1 MKGVAVAL
9 AALLVA
15 PQARAGKSAEARAER
30 DEAEASDEGDRLGWY
45 VPDYARL
52 QTGGFLGM
60 FTAGLG
66 YSALRDVLNVGAT
79 YGYVPA
85 RDGAPPAHLG
95 SLLVSVRPLRLD
107 FGSRDQFFVRPLYA
121 GFGAFI
127 ASTRNSFIVQP
138 DVYPAGYYQPTGLQP
153 LLVFGAEIGVRDRGA
168 AIVRHS
174 LFIEEVT
181 LGQLAEA
188 VVQNEGQ
195 GFVDAFSTAL
205 GYRASF

>member
-1 MKGVAVAL
+1 MKGVGVAVA
-9 AALLVA
+9 ALLVSME
-15 PQARAGKSAEARAER
+15 ARAGDVGEAAGER
-30 DEAEASDEGDRLGWY
+30 DRLGWY
-45 VPDYARL
+45 APDYARV

-66 YSALRDVLNVGAT
+66 FSAFDDVLNVGGT

-85 RDGAPPAHLG
+85 RDGAPPVHLG
-95 SLLVSVRPLRLD
+95 SLVVSVRPLRLD
-107 FGSRDQFFVRPLYA
+107 FGSHDQFFVRPLYA
-121 GFGAFI
+121 GFGAFL
-127 ASTRNSFIVQP
+127 ASMKNSFIVQP

-153 LLVFGAEIGVRDRGA
+153 LVVFGAEIGVRERGA
-168 AIVRHS
+168 AILRHS
-174 LFIEEVT
+174 LFVEEVT

-188 VVQNEGQ
+188 VVQNEGH